1 MSPEELSAFDERM
14 LRLLQKEILIALEKG
29 NHKYYDFLKA
39 TLAEWKQIVKHE
51 KSCTLLKDF

>member
-1 MSPEELSAFDERM
+1 MSPEELAAFDERM

-39 TLAEWKQIVKHE
+39 ALAEWKQIVKHE